1 MSSLLFKLY
10 VPLQYKSDIYTGMK
24 CTLLLPGGE
33 INYGTIR
40 NLLAKTELN
49 SQTEVYFLRPY
60 SGMKIPEGVNVR
72 AFYVKQKKSDSQ
84 VLLRSAVLSSETLDE
99 YWVMKLINDSTAIK
113 TVIEIGNRYNNLV
126 EIKEPQF
133 SLDDRFVLSGNYG
146 LPDTA
151 LINITV
157 EPDEK

>member
-1 MSSLLFKLY
+1 
-10 VPLQYKSDIYTGMK
+10 
-24 CTLLLPGGE
+24 
-33 INYGTIR
+33 
-40 NLLAKTELN
+40 
-49 SQTEVYFLRPY
+49 
-60 SGMKIPEGVNVR
+60 MKIPEGVNVR